1 MPYQYLDHEADI
13 GILSTGDT
21 LEETFEEGAKA
32 MFNVMVDLDTVEDQ
46 QKVEITVEATDI
58 VTLFIE
64 WLNELLAQSDING
77 MFFSNFRVEQIE
89 HHEGIYQLKGSA
101 YGESRDVNKHNIKTE
116 VKGATYYGLK
126 VWKNGQHHAQCV
138 LDV

>member
-1 MPYQYLDHEADI
+1 MPYEYLDHEADI

-32 MFNVMVDLDTVEDQ
+32 MFDVMVDLDTVEDQ
-46 QKVEITVEATDI
+46 QEVEIAVEATDV
-58 VTLFIE
+58 VTLFVE
-64 WLNELLAQSDING
+64 WLNELLAQSDIKG
-77 MFFSNFRVEQIE
+77 IFFSNFRVEQIE
-89 HHEGIYQLKGSA
+89 HLEGIYRLRGSA
-101 YGESRDVNKHNIKTE
+101 YGEARDSNKHNIRTE

>member
-1 MPYQYLDHEADI
+1 MPYEYLDHEADI

-32 MFNVMVDLDTVEDQ
+32 MFDVMVDLDTVEGHQ
-46 QKVEITVEATDI
+46 QVEIAVEATD
-58 VTLFIE
+58 VAALFVE
-64 WLNELLAQSDING
+64 WLNELLAQSDIKG
-77 MFFSNFRVEQIE
+77 MFFSNFCVEQIE
-89 HHEGIYQLKGSA
+89 SLEGIYRLRGIA
-101 YGESRDVNKHNIKTE
+101 FGEVRDPNKHNIKTE

-126 VWKNGQHHAQCV
+126 VWKNGQHHAQSV

>member
-13 GILSTGDT
+13 GILSTGDS

-32 MFNVMVDLDTVEDQ
+32 MFNVMVDLDTVEGQ
-46 QKVEITVEATDI
+46 QKVEIAVKSTDI

-64 WLNELLAQSDING
+64 WLNELLAQSDIKG
-77 MFFSNFRVEQIE
+77 MFFSNFHVEQIE
-89 HHEGIYQLKGSA
+89 SLESIYRLRGSA
-101 YGESRDVNKHNIKTE
+101 YGEARNSKKHNIKTE

-126 VWKNGQHHAQCV
+126 VWNNGQHHAQCV